1 MSSAISIGTGL
12 AISAGVGAAGS
23 IAGAALSSNASK
35 TAAGQQ
41 ERAANAAT
49 QEEQYQFDQTNAN
62 EAPYRQAGTTA
73 LSQLSAGTAAGGQ
86 FTQQYTGADL
96 ASDPG
101 YQFRLQQGLKGVQ
114 NSGSAAGMNLSGAQ
128 LSALDQYNQGFASNE
143 YQNAYNRYTSA
154 QQQRYNN
161 LYSIAGLG
169 QQATAV
175 TGQLGQQTANQ
186 ISSND
191 IGAGNAA
198 AAGTVGSAN
207 AINGGISNLT
217 NTGMS
222 LANLYS
228 QNQALTSSSYGTGT
242 GIVNNASNA
251 AGYTNGNGVLNM
263 TGGY

>member
-1 MSSAISIGTGL
+1 MS
-12 AISAGVGAAGS
+12 
-23 IAGAALSSNASK
+23 
-35 TAAGQQ
+35 
-41 ERAANAAT
+41 
-49 QEEQYQFDQTNAN
+49 
-62 EAPYRQAGTTA
+62 
-73 LSQLSAGTAAGGQ
+73 
-86 FTQQYTGADL
+86 
-96 ASDPG
+96 
-101 YQFRLQQGLKGVQ
+101 
-114 NSGSAAGMNLSGAQ
+114 LSGAQ

-198 AAGTVGSAN
+198 AAGTVGQAN
-207 AINGGISNLT
+207 AINSGIS
-217 NTGMS
+217 S
-222 LANLYS
+222 LSNLYS
-228 QNQALTSSSYGTGT
+228 QNQALTSSSYGG
-242 GIVNNASNA
+242 GVSSNLANSASNA
-251 AGYTNGNGVLNM
+251 AGYTNANGVM

>member
-1 MSSAISIGTGL
+1 MSALIAAGVSAVGTIAGSAIS
-12 AISAGVGAAGS
+12 AHAAG
-23 IAGAALSSNASK
+23 K
-35 TAAGQQ
+35 AAGEQ
-41 ERAANAAT
+41 EQAASNAT
-49 QEEQYQFDQTNAN
+49 QEEQYQFDQTNQN
-62 EAPYRQAGTTA
+62 EAPYRQAGVTA
-73 LSQLSAGTAAGGQ
+73 LNQLNAGTAAGGQ

-114 NSGSAAGMNLSGAQ
+114 NSGSASGMSLSGAQ

-143 YQNAYNRYTSA
+143 YQNAYNRYNQQ

-161 LYSIAGLG
+161 LYNLAGLG

-186 ISSND
+186 IASND

-198 AAGTVGSAN
+198 AAGTIGQAN
-207 AINGGISNLT
+207 AINSGISNLT

-222 LANLYS
+222 LASYAQMNG
-228 QNQALTSSSYGTGT
+228 SSYNPNTTSAYSTQGTN
-242 GIVNNASNA
+242 IASNL
-251 AGYTNGNGVLNM
+251 GGGGVDWSRTPGL
-263 TGGY
+263 GSSI